1 MSLNFLKLDL
11 NILNDNKIKIIRKFP
26 DGDSLFV
33 LWIGLLCLAM
43 KSDNSGY
50 IYITQGIPYT
60 IDDLANEFNIEKK
73 TVEMGLN
80 IFKKYK
86 MIDLLEGDI
95 IEIINFNKHQ
105 ELDKIEL
112 KKEQARIRAKTYRE
126 KQKILLLE
134 QKSNAN
140 VRKRN
145 AIDLDK
151 DIYIDKDKDIEEIYN
166 LYPSVCPI
174 KKSST
179 NKCKKNKD
187 QILKLLKEKEKGDII
202 KTINEYIED
211 CEKNKIWIKNFSTF
225 LNQFPERENYDIKNM
240 SVEEVEKLLDEGKIQ

>member
-11 NILNDNKIKIIRKFP
+11 NILNDNKMKIIRKFP

-95 IEIINFNKHQ
+95 IEVINFNKHQ

-166 LYPSVCPI
+166 LYPTKDKNNNNRNTS
-174 KKSST
+174 KSY
-179 NKCKKNKD
+179 KD
-187 QILKLLKEKEKGDII
+187 KEKISKLLKNKTKEDII
-202 KTINEYIED
+202 NIVNFYVNECYRTKTYL
-211 CEKNKIWIKNFSTF
+211 KNFSVF
-225 LNQFPERENYDIKNM
+225 LNNLPEINSIDEKKVKNPNL
-240 SVEEVEKLLDEGKIQ
+240 EVII